1 MFDNLSATIINHTTS
16 DSLNMLLAR
25 IKRPLPDEPRYLER
39 LEQELDIINQQRFVP
54 HFLRV
59 LEILDLTKDIPHITR
74 GSAGSSLV
82 CYLLGITDVD
92 PVAHDIPLARF
103 MNPLR
108 DDLPDVDVDFA
119 QKFHKEVLNRIYAHW
134 PGRAARLSNYVKYRD
149 KSAKKEALKR
159 VCGIRGKATKGR
171 LPEHL
176 VPAEH
181 KQAWLDLTH
190 KLLGKKRCISK
201 HPGGVVVFDQPPA
214 KSLIIQKDNQILL
227 DKYEIEDLAL
237 LKVDVLSNRGLS
249 VLWDCSGQGPFEYE
263 HECDLTLEMLAR
275 GDSMGIIQ
283 GESPVMRRTLRAL
296 QPQTIADLT
305 LATALIRP
313 AALTGREKGVFFRE
327 WIGAN
332 KRPGELKHK
341 NGLIFDEDAI
351 HLICDVLGVSTF
363 EADWYRRAF
372 VKRNEQVM
380 FDFLEQ
386 IGNHPRREEI
396 HYLLS
401 RMDGFGLCKAH
412 AINLGRLIYAQAYE
426 RLHNPQRYWLAVL
439 QNACSMYR
447 PWVHMEHAKRAGWT
461 IQGNKRPWLVK
472 DNILYNDNWQVP
484 LFDSH
489 WDQLAARGFW
499 THHSWIPGTWFQQMG
514 NLVSFCGL
522 IATHRQ
528 YHKGGGEYVTFAT
541 VGTDPGSYVDVCL
554 PGSVNLKGAA
564 FVEGMGVV
572 DVRNNCMSVT
582 VNRFD
587 VVSLRDHKQKYG

>member
-1 MFDNLSATIINHTTS
+1 M
-16 DSLNMLLAR
+16 
-25 IKRPLPDEPRYLER
+25 
-39 LEQELDIINQQRFVP
+39 
-54 HFLRV
+54 
-59 LEILDLTKDIPHITR
+59 
-74 GSAGSSLV
+74 
-82 CYLLGITDVD
+82 
-92 PVAHDIPLARF
+92 
-103 MNPLR
+103 
-108 DDLPDVDVDFA
+108 
-119 QKFHKEVLNRIYAHW
+119 
-134 PGRAARLSNYVKYRD
+134 
-149 KSAKKEALKR
+149 
-159 VCGIRGKATKGR
+159 
-171 LPEHL
+171 
-176 VPAEH
+176 
-181 KQAWLDLTH
+181 
-190 KLLGKKRCISK
+190 
-201 HPGGVVVFDQPPA
+201 
-214 KSLIIQKDNQILL
+214 
-227 DKYEIEDLAL
+227 
-237 LKVDVLSNRGLS
+237 
-249 VLWDCSGQGPFEYE
+249 
-263 HECDLTLEMLAR
+263 
-275 GDSMGIIQ
+275 
-283 GESPVMRRTLRAL
+283 
-296 QPQTIADLT
+296 
-305 LATALIRP
+305 
-313 AALTGREKGVFFRE
+313 
-327 WIGAN
+327 
-332 KRPGELKHK
+332 
-341 NGLIFDEDAI
+341 
-351 HLICDVLGVSTF
+351 STF

-386 IGNHPRREEI
+386 IGDHPRREEI

-472 DNILYNDNWQVP
+472 DDILYNHNWQVP

-499 THHSWIPGTWFQQMG
+499 THASWIPGTWFQQMG

-554 PGSVNLKGAA
+554 PGAVNLKGAA

-587 VVSLRDHKQKYG
+587 VISLRDHKQKYG